1 MLQSR
6 VSPKSFGLILAI
18 CGVLT
23 ISFDALLVRLAHT
36 DNADVIFWRGVFI
49 FLSLT
54 LVQLVRQRRSP
65 IRAVLDGGAPAAGCS
80 MFYGLGGVLFVSAV
94 MFTDVANAVVIIS
107 MSPLFAGLLTWIF
120 GIEAIP
126 WRTWPAIAC
135 AISGVVVVFYG
146 SLDTGGMLGNAIALL
161 ASLNIGS
168 NLTLLRRNTWLDPLP
183 LVCVG
188 GAIMALLSAPF
199 ASPFSLDPQSYFVLA
214 LMGLVQMPIALVLIG
229 LSTRYLPSPEVS
241 LFILVE
247 TICAPIW
254 VWLVLGE
261 EPPGLTFLGGGIILA
276 TLVVHFWLGLREV
289 EEAGESPS
297 PHTPATHRDEE
308 PSLPGEASP
317 KPQKDFPRRG

>member
-1 MLQSR
+1 MPQSR
-6 VSPKSFGLILAI
+6 LSPRSFGLLLAI

-36 DNADVIFWRGVFI
+36 GNANVIFWRGVFI

-65 IRAVLDGGAPAAGCS
+65 IRAVLDGGAPAVGCS
-80 MFYGLGGVLFVSAV
+80 LFYGLGGVLFVSAV
-94 MFTDVANAVVIIS
+94 MYTDVANAVVIIS

-120 GIEAIP
+120 GIEVIP
-126 WRTWPAIAC
+126 LRTWPAIAC

-146 SLDTGGMLGNAIALL
+146 SLGAGGMLGNAIALL
-161 ASLNIGS
+161 AALNIGS
-168 NLTLLRRNTWLDPLP
+168 NLTLLRQNTWLDPLS

-188 GAIMALLSAPF
+188 GAIMALFSAPF
-199 ASPFSLDPQSYFVLA
+199 ASPFSLNPQSYWVLA

-241 LFILVE
+241 LFLLVE
-247 TICAPIW
+247 TVCAPIW

-289 EEAGESPS
+289 EESAEPS
-297 PHTPATHRDEE
+297 SAWDSATLSEEE
-308 PSLPGEASP
+308 PTPGEAHLE
-317 KPQKDFPRRG
+317 PQKGFPRRG

>member
-1 MLQSR
+1 MPTSR
-6 VSPKSFGLILAI
+6 LSSRSCGLLLAV

-49 FLSLT
+49 FLSLS
-54 LVQLVRQRRSP
+54 LVQLIRQRRSP

-80 MFYGLGGVLFVSAV
+80 VFYGLGGVLFVSAV

-126 WRTWPAIAC
+126 LRTWPAIAC
-135 AISGVVVVFYG
+135 AISGVVMVFYG
-146 SLDTGGMLGNAIALL
+146 SLEAGGMLGNAIALL

-199 ASPFSLDPQSYFVLA
+199 ASPLSLEPQSYLVLA
-214 LMGLVQMPIALVLIG
+214 LMGLVQMPAALVLIG

-241 LFILVE
+241 LFLLVE
-247 TICAPIW
+247 TVCAPIW

-289 EEAGESPS
+289 EE
-297 PHTPATHRDEE
+297 PAE
-308 PSLPGEASP
+308 PASAQASTALSDQEPTPGEAQVE
-317 KPQKDFPRRG
+317 PQKGFPRRG

>member
-1 MLQSR
+1 MRTSR
-6 VSPKSFGLILAI
+6 LSPRSSGLLLAI

-49 FLSLT
+49 FLSLS
-54 LVQLVRQRRSP
+54 LVQLIRQRRSP
-65 IRAVLDGGAPAAGCS
+65 IRAVLAGGAPAAGCTV
-80 MFYGLGGVLFVSAV
+80 FYGLGGVLFVSAV

-126 WRTWPAIAC
+126 LRTWPAIAC

-146 SLDTGGMLGNAIALL
+146 SLEAGGMLGNAIALL

-199 ASPFSLDPQSYFVLA
+199 ASPLSLEPQSYLVLA
-214 LMGLVQMPIALVLIG
+214 LMGLVQMPAALVLIG

-241 LFILVE
+241 LFLLVE
-247 TICAPIW
+247 TVCAPIW

-289 EEAGESPS
+289 GES
-297 PHTPATHRDEE
+297 AE
-308 PSLPGEASP
+308 PGSAQASP
-317 KPQKDFPRRG
+317 ELSDQELTPDEAQVEPQKGFPRRG